1 MVDGTGTTIIPAR
14 DFNGM
19 LFVEVTVKDASGEE
33 SLPFIK
39 QADRPYE
46 ETHFGNSK
54 SFIHAVEKALDFKE
68 NIVYFVED
76 DYYHRQD
83 APQLITEGLKVGDY
97 ITLYDHPD
105 KYTKMYD
112 YGEISKVL
120 EIPLFTLEGNF
131 SSNLDFASL
140 ILSVFEGTCS
150 RKSESKFPAPN
161 LKEINL
167 SLKLDPPKFLVFL
180 YLLNKIIEA
189 TPKIIIKNIQ
199 IKELFGK
206 VFSVLKSLI
215 EIVLPVNKTF

>member
-1 MVDGTGTTIIPAR
+1 MRIIYRISDQSFNKPRVPGATKKRCLANFLNIFGGCDNITIIA
-14 DFNGM
+14 DNC
-19 LFVEVTVKDASGEE
+19 EE

-105 KYTKMYD
+105 KYTKIY
-112 YGEISKVL
+112 Y
-120 EIPLFTLEGNF
+120 
-131 SSNLDFASL
+131 
-140 ILSVFEGTCS
+140 
-150 RKSESKFPAPN
+150 
-161 LKEINL
+161 
-167 SLKLDPPKFLVFL
+167 
-180 YLLNKIIEA
+180 Y
-189 TPKIIIKNIQ
+189 
-199 IKELFGK
+199 
-206 VFSVLKSLI
+206 
-215 EIVLPVNKTF
+215 